1 MFDLIWRLALTSAT
15 VLVAAGLVYAT
26 SWPVVWLLIYLLA
39 AGTILRIYV
48 GIFVRRRR

>member
-26 SWPVVWLLIYLLA
+26 SLPLVWLLIYLVA

-48 GIFVRRRR
+48 VVFIRRRR